1 MQRITL
7 TRWRTVLGGLALG
20 ALATTAASAQS
31 RVVLPAGSVL
41 IVHTT
46 TPLQSST
53 AKVGQTFN
61 TRVDESIGVDEFTVI
76 PAGSTVRGR
85 VTMATPATRQQSG
98 VIDVVFDQLTL
109 PNGTSF
115 QIQGKLTSTD
125 SAERRQINADP
136 NNSHVVLVGE
146 RGGIGA
152 AIAGAGSNNSN
163 NAIFT
168 ALGSLLSEGRDVA
181 VPSGTPLAV
190 ELENSVT
197 LRGGT
202 RLRGVENSTI
212 YTATERIRAAQQA
225 LYQLNY
231 YRGPI
236 SGQLDDAT
244 RQALFQY
251 QVDRGLSRTGNLD
264 GRTARSLGINLG
276 TGVALSGN
284 VLSASQAAML
294 RRDAQTLVARE
305 RSDLGGFTNV
315 TFALK
320 GDGVWTRMK
329 HEGGPHR
336 VQRVPVTES
345 QGRVHTSSAT
355 VTVLPEA
362 EEVDIQIP
370 ERDLQIDVYRSSGPG
385 GQSVNTTD
393 SAVRVTHK
401 PTGLVVA
408 IQDQKSQLQNK
419 DKALR
424 VLRSRLLQIEEDK
437 RSSERSEARRDQ
449 VGGGGRSE
457 KIRTYNF
464 KENRVT
470 DHRINLTLYKLDRV
484 LAGELDEIVD
494 ALVADERRRQLE
506 AE

>member
-1 MQRITL
+1 MQRNTL
-7 TRWRTVLGGLALG
+7 IRWRTVLGGLALG

-41 IVHTT
+41 IVRTT

-109 PNGTSF
+109 PNGTTF

-190 ELENSVT
+190 ELGNSVT
-197 LRGGT
+197 LRGGA

-251 QVDRGLSRTGNLD
+251 QVDRGLSGTGNLD

-276 TGVALSGN
+276 AGAALSGN
-284 VLSASQAAML
+284 VLTASQAAML

-305 RSDLGGFTNV
+305 RSDLGGSAYGQLNANRAYAQGDV
-315 TFALK
+315 DLWFALSAFA
-320 GDGVWTRMK
+320 DNAALYEQM
-329 HEGGPHR
+329 
-336 VQRVPVTES
+336 
-345 QGRVHTSSAT
+345 TSNGNN
-355 VTVLPEA
+355 
-362 EEVDIQIP
+362 
-370 ERDLQIDVYRSSGPG
+370 RD
-385 GQSVNTTD
+385 
-393 SAVRVTHK
+393 A
-401 PTGLVVA
+401 A
-408 IQDQKSQLQNK
+408 
-419 DKALR
+419 
-424 VLRSRLLQIEEDK
+424 
-437 RSSERSEARRDQ
+437 
-449 VGGGGRSE
+449 
-457 KIRTYNF
+457 
-464 KENRVT
+464 
-470 DHRINLTLYKLDRV
+470 V
-484 LAGELDEIVD
+484 LAGRSLVNAARRVD
-494 ALVADERRRQLE
+494 AAMQSARPSSTVQNAWSSIRRQITTLDSGSMTME
-506 AE
+506 

>member
-276 TGVALSGN
+276 AGAALSGN
-284 VLSASQAAML
+284 VLTASQAAIL

-305 RSDLGGFTNV
+305 RSDLGGSTYGQLNANRAYAQGDV
-315 TFALK
+315 DLWFALSAFA
-320 GDGVWTRMK
+320 DNAALY
-329 HEGGPHR
+329 E
-336 VQRVPVTES
+336 QL
-345 QGRVHTSSAT
+345 TSNGNN
-355 VTVLPEA
+355 
-362 EEVDIQIP
+362 
-370 ERDLQIDVYRSSGPG
+370 RD
-385 GQSVNTTD
+385 
-393 SAVRVTHK
+393 A
-401 PTGLVVA
+401 A
-408 IQDQKSQLQNK
+408 
-419 DKALR
+419 
-424 VLRSRLLQIEEDK
+424 
-437 RSSERSEARRDQ
+437 
-449 VGGGGRSE
+449 
-457 KIRTYNF
+457 
-464 KENRVT
+464 
-470 DHRINLTLYKLDRV
+470 V
-484 LAGELDEIVD
+484 LAGRSLVNAARRVD
-494 ALVADERRRQLE
+494 AAMQSARPSSTVQNAWSTIRRQITTLDTGSMTME
-506 AE
+506 

>member
-1 MQRITL
+1 MQRTTL
-7 TRWRTVLGGLALG
+7 TRWRTALGGLALG

-61 TRVDESIGVDEFTVI
+61 TRVDESVGVDEFTVI

-109 PNGTSF
+109 PNGTTF

-212 YTATERIRAAQQA
+212 YTAAERIRAAQQA

-276 TGVALSGN
+276 AGASLSGS
-284 VLSASQAAML
+284 VLTASQAAML

-305 RSDLGGFTNV
+305 RSDLGGSAYGQLNANRAYAQGDV
-315 TFALK
+315 DLWFALSAFA
-320 GDGVWTRMK
+320 DNAALYEQM
-329 HEGGPHR
+329 
-336 VQRVPVTES
+336 
-345 QGRVHTSSAT
+345 TSNGSN
-355 VTVLPEA
+355 
-362 EEVDIQIP
+362 
-370 ERDLQIDVYRSSGPG
+370 RD
-385 GQSVNTTD
+385 
-393 SAVRVTHK
+393 A
-401 PTGLVVA
+401 A
-408 IQDQKSQLQNK
+408 
-419 DKALR
+419 
-424 VLRSRLLQIEEDK
+424 
-437 RSSERSEARRDQ
+437 
-449 VGGGGRSE
+449 
-457 KIRTYNF
+457 
-464 KENRVT
+464 
-470 DHRINLTLYKLDRV
+470 V
-484 LAGELDEIVD
+484 LAGRSLVNAARRVD
-494 ALVADERRRQLE
+494 AAMQSARPSSTVQNAWMTMRRQIATLDNGSMTME
-506 AE
+506 